1 EGQSAAFTVTL
12 SEAAAS
18 DITVNLAGLPTGTA
32 TFGTDYTV
40 VGLTAPSVTIPAGQ
54 TSVSVTVNA
63 STDTETEGAETVIV
77 SLAAGTGY
85 VLGTP
90 SSATLTIVDQG
101 TAVDPTVTLS
111 VAPATINEG
120 ENAQF
125 IVTLSE
131 AATSDITVNLAGLPT
146 GTATFGTDYTVV
158 GLAAPSVTIPAG
170 QTSVSVTV
178 NASTD
183 TETEGAETVI
193 VSLAAGTGYVL
204 GTPSSAT
211 L

>member
-1 EGQSAAFTVTL
+1 
-12 SEAAAS
+12 
-18 DITVNLAGLPTGTA
+18 
-32 TFGTDYTV
+32 
-40 VGLTAPSVTIPAGQ
+40 
-54 TSVSVTVNA
+54 
-63 STDTETEGAETVIV
+63 
-77 SLAAGTGY
+77 
-85 VLGTP
+85 
-90 SSATLTIVDQG
+90 
-101 TAVDPTVTLS
+101 
-111 VAPATINEG
+111 
-120 ENAQF
+120 
-125 IVTLSE
+125 
-131 AATSDITVNLAGLPT
+131 VNLAGLPT

-211 L
+211 LTINDVPVGTPVVSLSVSPESVVEGGSATFTATLNTAATAAISVP